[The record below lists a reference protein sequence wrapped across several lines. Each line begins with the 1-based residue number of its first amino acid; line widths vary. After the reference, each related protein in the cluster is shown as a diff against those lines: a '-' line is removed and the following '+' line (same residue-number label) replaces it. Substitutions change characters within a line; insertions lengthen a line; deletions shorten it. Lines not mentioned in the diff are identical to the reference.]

1 MTMNKK
7 KLKIESIKT
16 PSPNALAELA
26 QAIKTLEDAEKVYNE
41 HKASVW
47 KEVEYFYYKIRDFSF
62 VWFKYYANA
71 QIKYLEKQRDQ
82 WKGFLTLVEDKE
94 DVIIKQKIRKNKL
107 EAIKKNSIFSL
118 PLDKIMELQKDTHP
132 DLKIPFIL
140 QFLINTV
147 YEMGG
152 LQTEGIL
159 RLATNNAILN
169 EIKSS
174 LELGEFDVNFN
185 NDPNL
190 PACLIKNWL
199 KSIATPIIPQ
209 DYYIT
214 LLELEDIN
222 DILIVIKKF
231 PEINRQVLYH
241 IVDFAR
247 KIAEHEPIN
256 RMSISNLVIVFAPNL
271 FKNSIGDLL
280 ENTVKEGKLIMKIF
294 KDIDMNAII
303 N

>member
-1 MTMNKK
+1 
-7 KLKIESIKT
+7 
-16 PSPNALAELA
+16 
-26 QAIKTLEDAEKVYNE
+26 
-41 HKASVW
+41 
-47 KEVEYFYYKIRDFSF
+47 
-62 VWFKYYANA
+62 
-71 QIKYLEKQRDQ
+71 
-82 WKGFLTLVEDKE
+82 
-94 DVIIKQKIRKNKL
+94 
-107 EAIKKNSIFSL
+107 
-118 PLDKIMELQKDTHP
+118 
-132 DLKIPFIL
+132 
-140 QFLINTV
+140 
-147 YEMGG
+147 MGG